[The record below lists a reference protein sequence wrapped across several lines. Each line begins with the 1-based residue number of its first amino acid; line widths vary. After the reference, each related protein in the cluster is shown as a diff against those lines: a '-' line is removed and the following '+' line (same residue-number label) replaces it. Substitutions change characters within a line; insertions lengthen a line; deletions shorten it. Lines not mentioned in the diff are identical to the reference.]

1 MKKYKFPTLSQILKV
16 KIGTKYIWEERVR
29 HQATLVHLLEEAFDT
44 KLNLKA
50 FSFYPNR
57 LYFGMSITSH
67 PKYVKETKPFW
78 RKIAKTFEKN
88 RWSVYSAYRHA
99 DPNLRVPS
107 KFDAFE
113 ELNFDYV
120 ELLLSEL
127 VLMDLNHPSHGVGEE
142 LGLSLFQPVIGFSK
156 NPVSRMV
163 KGRPGTLILKYE
175 TGKELLELLAKI
187 SKRKS
192 FRLEPFYVRK
202 CSAHSLKTVFKGKTC
217 LNCLLKDKVQR

>member
-1 MKKYKFPTLSQILKV
+1 MKKYKFPILSKILKV
-16 KIGTKYIWEERVR
+16 KVGTKYIWEERVH
-29 HQATLVHLLEEAFDT
+29 HQAILVRLLEDSFGT

-57 LYFGMSITSH
+57 LYFGMPITAQ
-67 PKYVKETKPFW
+67 PNYVKQTKLLW
-78 RKIAKTFEKN
+78 QKIDNLFQKN
-88 RWSVYSAYRHA
+88 RWQTYAAFKHA
-99 DPNLRVPS
+99 NPKLGIPEKLNS
-107 KFDAFE
+107 FE

-142 LGLSLFQPVIGFSK
+142 IGLSLFQPVIGFSK

-163 KGRPGTLILKYE
+163 KGRPGTLIIRYNQE
-175 TGKELLELLAKI
+175 KELLKILGQI

-192 FRLEPFYVRK
+192 FAKEPFYIRK
-202 CSAHSLKTVFKGKTC
+202 CSKHSLKTVFKGKIC
-217 LNCLLKDKVQR
+217 LNCLFKNSLHF